1 MEVCTRI
8 PDACAVIL
16 YPDLPPTWDLIQ
28 PCINEKKYLF
38 HLSAIRPTIDIM
50 LPNAEPS
57 PEWSDRLPAGYYH
70 ALPLFLQFLL
80 SQCILPPRST
90 KIAQMFGTQRK
101 DKIPASRCHA
111 AGWALKMLRNLLLY
125 VLAESSSKWRL
136 IIMVWSLPPI
146 DMSLYSHIRQTMW
159 PTFATSD
166 FNSSD
171 ASELSAFAWQHSVQN
186 REDRS
191 AMIPAGQ
198 NDWDISRSWFY
209 VVYISNI

>member
-136 IIMVWSLPPI
+136 IIMVWSLSPNRHVIVFP
-146 DMSLYSHIRQTMW
+146 H
-159 PTFATSD
+159 TSD
-166 FNSSD
+166 HVTHLRY
-171 ASELSAFAWQHSVQN
+171 E
-186 REDRS
+186 
-191 AMIPAGQ
+191 
-198 NDWDISRSWFY
+198 WFQFLWRFRTFCFRLAALCPK
-209 VVYISNI
+209 